1 SIEFSQDM
9 ARSLLA
15 MVDRDLSG
23 NVDFYEFEP
32 LVHSLRRWVSVYEAR
47 RDPDS
52 GNLTGHAWGLG
63 TALRDLGFQVPRRLQ
78 GLVVVRYGDQQG
90 NISLQDF
97 LMVSCRISVM
107 LERYQRHCGGG
118 KDITSLQLNDWL
130 QDTIYC

>member
-1 SIEFSQDM
+1 M

-23 NVDFYEFEP
+23 NVDFYEFKP
-32 LVHSLRRWVSVYEAR
+32 LVHSLRRWVSVYETR
-47 RDPDS
+47 CDPES
-52 GNLTGHAWGLG
+52 GKLTGHAWSLG

-78 GLVVVRYGDQQG
+78 GLVVVRYGDHLG

-97 LMVSCRISVM
+97 IMVSCRISVM
-107 LERYQRHCGGG
+107 LERYERQCDGG
-118 KDITSLQLNDWL
+118 KAITSLHLNDWL